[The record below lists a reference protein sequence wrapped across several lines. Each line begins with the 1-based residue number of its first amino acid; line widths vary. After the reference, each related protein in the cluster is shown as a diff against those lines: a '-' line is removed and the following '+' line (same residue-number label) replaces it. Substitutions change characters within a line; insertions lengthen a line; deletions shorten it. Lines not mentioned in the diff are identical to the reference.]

1 MKKNQNQKG
10 YPEEV
15 QDLVENQTHQ
25 SHQNQK
31 DKLMRKTKSMQT
43 LEVEA
48 LIINKKKMQNINFMQ
63 RMLKNNYPRHK

>member
-10 YPEEV
+10 YQEEV
-15 QDLVENQTHQ
+15 QDLVENPTHQ

>member
-10 YPEEV
+10 YQEEV

-63 RMLKNNYPRHK
+63 RMLQNNYPRHK